1 MHTFTR
7 ASGEQ
12 HLNPAVKLIV
22 LTKYRIHIHTMIL
35 TGFVVFIPAY
45 QVVKLWHT
53 SRKVAY
59 SNDKWETASQATT
72 IRVTSPSDKGSTIE
86 LVEKDQ
92 IFRYMSGGYGDRL
105 LTMTALNRVLREHP
119 TPLQEFSAYSDFSGE
134 NIAFLTSLAKWRATY
149 STQRELDE
157 TQRTDMFN
165 AALDIYIDF
174 ISPRDAEFPLN
185 LSFAQVRA
193 LETVFEES
201 ARVVCGESHMDP
213 AAPFAFELPSRRSD
227 ASEAALHARYSG
239 DISELFGPKVF
250 DEAETHIKDLV
261 LTNTWPK
268 FVREMQ
274 LRRRKSAD
282 SLRSDL
288 SDGSDITVVSRV
300 SGFIKGLV

>member
-1 MHTFTR
+1 
-7 ASGEQ
+7 
-12 HLNPAVKLIV
+12 
-22 LTKYRIHIHTMIL
+22 MIL
-35 TGFVVFIPAY
+35 TSFVVFIPAY
-45 QVVKLWHT
+45 EVLKLWHT
-53 SRKVAY
+53 SRKVAF
-59 SNDKWETASQATT
+59 SKDKWETASQATT
-72 IRVTSPSDKGSTIE
+72 IRVTAPSEKGSTIE

-149 STQRELDE
+149 SNQRELDQ

-165 AALDIYIDF
+165 AALDIYIDY

-185 LSFAQVRA
+185 LSCAQLRA
-193 LETVFEES
+193 LETVFEDS
-201 ARVVCGESHMDP
+201 ARVVCGESYVDT
-213 AAPFAFELPSRRSD
+213 AALFAFELPSRRSD
-227 ASEAALHARYSG
+227 ASEAALHARYTG
-239 DISELFGPKVF
+239 DISELFGPNVF

-274 LRRRKSAD
+274 LRRRRSVD
-282 SLRSDL
+282 SERSDV
-288 SDGSDITVVSRV
+288 SGGSDVTVVSRV
-300 SGFIKGLV
+300 SKFVRGLV